1 MSFDCLLK
9 KLHRNCLPFNVHTSS
24 FSVKFLI
31 YDSLIL
37 GLWSGFPIAT
47 ILFFHCIMIS
57 FSLILFPLLQEK
69 HIQSNNT
76 INIIRGNTSL
86 LYLKDNFTRHGLS
99 SEFLDTIFSYS
110 FCGNIFLYEKESSGN
125 KVEIISSFVNNIGR
139 MLTPSSICSKTKVL

>member
-47 ILFFHCIMIS
+47 IFI
-57 FSLILFPLLQEK
+57 FPLY
-69 HIQSNNT
+69 N
-76 INIIRGNTSL
+76 
-86 LYLKDNFTRHGLS
+86 D
-99 SEFLDTIFSYS
+99 
-110 FCGNIFLYEKESSGN
+110 IFLFD
-125 KVEIISSFVNNIGR
+125 IISSITG
-139 MLTPSSICSKTKVL
+139 KTYPK